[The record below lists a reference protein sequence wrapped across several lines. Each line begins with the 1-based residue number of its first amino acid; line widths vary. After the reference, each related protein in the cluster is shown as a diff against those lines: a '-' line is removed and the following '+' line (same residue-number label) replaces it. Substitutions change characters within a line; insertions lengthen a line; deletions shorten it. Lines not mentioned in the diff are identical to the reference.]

1 MTATT
6 ACVAAATSTGGES
19 AEAWW
24 CGREYAVS
32 STDDQSSE
40 LSQQ

>member
-19 AEAWW
+19 AEAW